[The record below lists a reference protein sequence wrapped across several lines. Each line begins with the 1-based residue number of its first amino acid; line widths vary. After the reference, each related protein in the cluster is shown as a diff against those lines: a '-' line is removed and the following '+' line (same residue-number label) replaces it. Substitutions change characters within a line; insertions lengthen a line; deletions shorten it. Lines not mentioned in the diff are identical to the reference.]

1 MNFKKITFT
10 VFVLLLSVCCIS
22 TPIFADETVELQYID
37 PSECSHP
44 SNSMVETSQ
53 IQGEFYSAI
62 SADQHGYYHKI
73 HRRCVLCGYEEIID
87 RLIRVENHNFVFEDL
102 GHTGNKHNYRH
113 ICYACSYAKNYFL
126 ICDGPPHV
134 SPFSIGVVF

>member
-87 RLIRVENHNFVFEDL
+87 RLILDTQETNTIIV
-102 GHTGNKHNYRH
+102 
-113 ICYACSYAKNYFL
+113 ISAM
-126 ICDGPPHV
+126 HV
-134 SPFSIGVVF
+134 PMQKIIS